1 MRNINRDVPANH
13 RIMKQIS
20 KIKSYRNYIYV
31 FHVKPLLRPI
41 KEAWNWTVRRV
52 SRKQRLMAMRAIA
65 NLRPDEM
72 RELSEDDAE
81 LLRTM
86 SEYLLHSRW
95 VTRNGRIHYTCPLLE
110 DITLWQMIEARM
122 AETAVDRIK
131 GWTGGYV
138 PETIADMVKMSK
150 FIAGEIDRADQFERV
165 LLPAGGGK
173 VESNPI
179 AEAKSVLGMVQLAA
193 ELMHCT
199 FEEAKLIN
207 YSDVILAISA
217 RHEEVERQKSKTK

>member
-1 MRNINRDVPANH
+1 MNR
-13 RIMKQIS
+13 
-20 KIKSYRNYIYV
+20 IKSYRNYIWM
-31 FHVKPLLRPI
+31 FHVKPLFRPF
-41 KEAWNWTVRRV
+41 KDAYNWLVRRIC
-52 SRKQRLMAMRAIA
+52 RKQRLLALRMIS
-65 NLRPDEM
+65 NLKPDEM

-86 SEYLLHSRW
+86 SEYLLPSQW
-95 VTRNGRIHYTCPLLE
+95 ITRNGNIVYTCPLLE
-110 DITLWQMIEARM
+110 DVTLWQMIEARM
-122 AETAVDRIK
+122 AETAMERIK

-138 PETIADMVKMSK
+138 PETVADMVKMSK

-207 YSDVILAISA
+207 HSDVILAISA

>member
-1 MRNINRDVPANH
+1 
-13 RIMKQIS
+13 MKQIS
-20 KIKSYRNYIYV
+20 KIKSYRNYIYAS
-31 FHVKPLLRPI
+31 HVKPLLRPI
-41 KEAWNWTVRRV
+41 KDAWKWTIRRI

-65 NLRPDEM
+65 NLRSDEM

-86 SEYLLHSRW
+86 SEYLLPSRW
-95 VTRNGRIHYTCPLLE
+95 VTRNGRIRYTCPSLE
-110 DITLWQMIEARM
+110 NITLWQMIEARM
-122 AETAVDRIK
+122 AETAIDRIK

-138 PETIADMVKMSK
+138 PETIADMVKLSK

-165 LLPAGGGK
+165 MLPAGGGK
-173 VESNPI
+173 AESNPI

-199 FEEAKLIN
+199 FEEARLIN

-217 RHEEVERQKSKTK
+217 RHEEVERQKSKIK

>member
-1 MRNINRDVPANH
+1 MNR
-13 RIMKQIS
+13 
-20 KIKSYRNYIYV
+20 IKNYRNYIWM
-31 FHVKPLLRPI
+31 FHVKPLFRPF
-41 KEAWNWTVRRV
+41 KDAYNWLVRRI

-65 NLRPDEM
+65 NLPPDAATD
-72 RELSEDDAE
+72 LSEDDAE

-86 SEYLLHSRW
+86 SEYLLPSQW
-95 VTRNGRIHYTCPLLE
+95 ITRNGRIHYTCPPLE
-110 DITLWQMIEARM
+110 DVTLWQMIESRM
-122 AETAVDRIK
+122 AETAMDRIK

-138 PETIADMVKMSK
+138 PETISDMVKLTK
-150 FIAGEIDRADQFERV
+150 FIAGEMERADQFERI

-173 VESNPI
+173 AESNPI

-217 RHEEVERQKSKTK
+217 RHEEVERQKSKYR

>member
-1 MRNINRDVPANH
+1 
-13 RIMKQIS
+13 MKQIS

-31 FHVKPLLRPI
+31 FHLKPLLRPI
-41 KEAWNWTVRRV
+41 KEAWNWLVRRIC
-52 SRKQRLMAMRAIA
+52 RKQRLMAMRAIA

-86 SEYLLHSRW
+86 SEYLLPSQW
-95 VTRNGRIHYTCPLLE
+95 ITRNGRIHYTCPLLE

-122 AETAVDRIK
+122 AETAMDRIK

-138 PETIADMVKMSK
+138 PETIADMMKLTK
-150 FIAGEIDRADQFERV
+150 FIAGEMERADQFESV
-165 LLPAGGGK
+165 LLPTGGGTS
-173 VESNPI
+173 ESNPI
-179 AEAKSVLGMVQLAA
+179 AEAKSVLGMVQLAS

>member
-1 MRNINRDVPANH
+1 MNR
-13 RIMKQIS
+13 
-20 KIKSYRNYIYV
+20 IKSYRNYIWTV
-31 FHVKPLLRPI
+31 HVKPLFRPF
-41 KEAWNWTVRRV
+41 KDAYNWLVRRV
-52 SRKQRLMAMRAIA
+52 CRKQRLLALRMIS
-65 NLRPDEM
+65 NLKPDEM

-86 SEYLLHSRW
+86 SEYLLPSQW
-95 VTRNGRIHYTCPLLE
+95 ITRNGNIVYTCPLLE
-110 DITLWQMIEARM
+110 TVTLWQMIEARM
-122 AETAVDRIK
+122 AETAMDRIK

-138 PETIADMVKMSK
+138 PETIADMVKLTK
-150 FIAGEIDRADQFERV
+150 FIAGEMERADQFERI

-173 VESNPI
+173 AESNPI

>member
-1 MRNINRDVPANH
+1 
-13 RIMKQIS
+13 MKQIS

-41 KEAWNWTVRRV
+41 KEAWSWTVRRI

-81 LLRTM
+81 LLRTI
-86 SEYLLHSRW
+86 SEYLLPSQW
-95 VTRNGRIHYTCPLLE
+95 ITRKGRIHYTCPLLE

>member
-1 MRNINRDVPANH
+1 
-13 RIMKQIS
+13 MKQIS

-31 FHVKPLLRPI
+31 FHVKPLLQPI
-41 KEAWNWTVRRV
+41 KDAWKWTVRRI

-86 SEYLLHSRW
+86 SEYLLPSQW
-95 VTRNGRIHYTCPLLE
+95 ITRNGRIHYTCPLLE
-110 DITLWQMIEARM
+110 DITLWQMIETRM

-138 PETIADMVKMSK
+138 PETIADMVKLSK

-173 VESNPI
+173 AESNPI

-217 RHEEVERQKSKTK
+217 RHEEVERQKSKIK

>member
-1 MRNINRDVPANH
+1 MQ
-13 RIMKQIS
+13 M
-20 KIKSYRNYIYV
+20 
-31 FHVKPLLRPI
+31 
-41 KEAWNWTVRRV
+41 
-52 SRKQRLMAMRAIA
+52 IA
-65 NLRPDEM
+65 NLKPDEM

-86 SEYLLHSRW
+86 SEYLLPSQW
-95 VTRNGRIHYTCPLLE
+95 ITRNGRIHYTCPPLE
-110 DITLWQMIEARM
+110 DITLWQMIESRM

-150 FIAGEIDRADQFERV
+150 FIAGEMERADQFERV
-165 LLPAGGGK
+165 LLPAGGGTS
-173 VESNPI
+173 ERNPI
-179 AEAKSVLGMVQLAA
+179 AEAKSVLGMVQLAS
-193 ELMHCT
+193 ELMHCS

-217 RHEEVERQKSKTK
+217 RHEEVERQKSKIK

>member
-1 MRNINRDVPANH
+1 
-13 RIMKQIS
+13 MKQTS
-20 KIKSYRNYIYV
+20 KIKSYRNYIWM

-41 KEAWNWTVRRV
+41 KEAWKWTVRRI

-72 RELSEDDAE
+72 RELSEDDTE

-86 SEYLLHSRW
+86 SEYLLPSQW
-95 VTRNGRIHYTCPLLE
+95 ITRNGRIHYTCPLLE

-122 AETAVDRIK
+122 AETAIDRIK

-179 AEAKSVLGMVQLAA
+179 AEAKSVLGMIQLAA